1 MEQPSVL
8 TQEPR
13 IAHSHALA
21 PMLTPRSVALI
32 GASRK
37 PNSVG
42 NDALRNLLSGG
53 YRGAIY
59 PVNPCYRSL
68 YGCACYSAITELAE
82 PVDRVIVSVPNKVLE
97 RTVEQALAS
106 GARSLVI
113 FASAELEDDGTSRIA
128 AMARCARVPVCGANQ
143 RASLKRLRR
152 RSNVACTSL
161 L

>member
-1 MEQPSVL
+1 
-8 TQEPR
+8 
-13 IAHSHALA
+13 
-21 PMLTPRSVALI
+21 MLTPRSVALI

-37 PNSVG
+37 RNSVG

-59 PVNPCYRSL
+59 PVNPSYRSL

-82 PVDRVIVSVPNKVLE
+82 PVDLVIVSVPNKVLE

-113 FASAELEDDGTSRIA
+113 FAGAELEDDGKSRTA

-152 RSNVACTSL
+152 RSNVACPSL